1 MKVMF
6 IDMPEIEKQCRPFF
20 KSADIESYNYNS
32 KGPELLPLEEIEV
45 IIGFPKRYL
54 LSPDTMPN
62 LKMIQLPSA
71 GYDKIPLDE
80 LSKRGIMCANASGV
94 YSIPIAEWCIAK
106 ILEIIKQSRY
116 YYQNQSQLI
125 WKKNHDMFELPGL
138 RALIFGTGSIGQQIA
153 KRLRAF
159 DVIVDGVNS
168 DGRDIQ
174 YFDQCLDMESG
185 KKVSG
190 NYDILIFSLPNNK
203 HTAGLVNADFLANVK
218 DNVIIINVG
227 RGTLIIEADLIN
239 ALNKGK
245 IRAVALDV
253 TETEPLPITSELWT
267 HPNVII
273 SPHSSFISDKIDQR
287 RVELITFNIF
297 AYYQKKQI
305 KNRII

>member
-20 KSADIESYNYNS
+20 KSAEIESYNYNS

-203 HTAGLVNADFLANVK
+203 HTAGLVNVDFLANVK

-253 TETEPLPITSELWT
+253 TETEPLPVTSELWT

>member
-6 IDMPEIEKQCRPFF
+6 IDMPEIEKQCKLFF
-20 KSADIESYNYNS
+20 ENTDIKSYHYHS
-32 KGPELLPLEEIEV
+32 KEPGSIPLDKIEV
-45 IIGFPKRYL
+45 IVGFPKRNHL
-54 LSPDTMPN
+54 DPEIMPD

-71 GYDKIPLDE
+71 GYDKIPLED
-80 LSKRGIMCANASGV
+80 LKKRGIVIANASGV
-94 YSIPIAEWCIAK
+94 YSIPISEWVIAK

-116 YYQNQSQLI
+116 YYQNQDQFV
-125 WKKNHDMFELPGL
+125 WKKNYNMLELPGM
-138 RALIFGTGSIGQQIA
+138 RALVFGTGSIGQQIA

-159 DVIVDGVNS
+159 EVIVDGVNS

-174 YFDQCLDMESG
+174 YFDRCHDMENA
-185 KKVSG
+185 KKATE

-203 HTAGLVNADFLANVK
+203 HTAGLVNSDFLANVK

-227 RGTLIIEADLIN
+227 RGTLIIESDLIN
-239 ALNKGK
+239 ALNKGG
-245 IRAVALDV
+245 IRGVALDV
-253 TETEPLPITSELWT
+253 TETEPLPTTSELWT

-287 RVELITFNIF
+287 RIELITFNIL
-297 AYYQKKQI
+297 AYYQNQQI